1 LIYLIKTTRT
11 FEAEV
16 KRCKKRGYDMQ
27 ALMTV
32 IKLPEKNGMLS
43 TKYKPRKPTGD
54 YKGY

>member
-1 LIYLIKTTRT
+1 
-11 FEAEV
+11 
-16 KRCKKRGYDMQ
+16 MQ